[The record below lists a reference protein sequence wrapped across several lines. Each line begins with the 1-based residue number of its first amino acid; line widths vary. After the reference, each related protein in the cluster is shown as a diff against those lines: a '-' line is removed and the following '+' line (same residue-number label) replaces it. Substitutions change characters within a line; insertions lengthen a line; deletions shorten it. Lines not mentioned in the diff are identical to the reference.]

1 MYGVIMK
8 YCVVLITTKN
18 KDEAKN
24 IAKKI
29 LEEHL
34 AACVNIVENISSM
47 YHWENKIVE
56 DNESLMI
63 VKTTKKNFKKL
74 TEVVKSIHSYSSPE
88 IIALP
93 IKDGISSYLKWIDSV
108 VK

>member
-1 MYGVIMK
+1 MK
-8 YCVVLITTKN
+8 YCVVLVTTKN

-29 LEEHL
+29 LEERV
-34 AACVNIVENISSM
+34 AACVNIVENIISM

-56 DNESLMI
+56 DKESLMI
-63 VKTTKKNFKKL
+63 IKTTKKSFKKL
-74 TEVVKSIHSYSSPE
+74 VKVIKSIHSYSSPE
-88 IIALP
+88 IIALD

-108 VK
+108 VN